1 MEVMEEGRL
10 TECENVIR
18 EVIGQQNEIIET
30 LKGGRLSD
38 ARNDDLRDQ
47 LKQLRAR
54 EKQLREKK
62 LILLRMAEEE
72 RKARSSQ
79 EKDGLFYL

>member
-1 MEVMEEGRL
+1 MEEGRL

-38 ARNDDLRDQ
+38 ARNNDLRDQ

-54 EKQLREKK
+54 EQRLREEK
-62 LILLRMAEEE
+62 LILLRMEE

-79 EKDGLFYL
+79 EKDGLFCL